1 MISLKMLL
9 CHSKT
14 SGLIFGCV
22 LTFLFILLQGN
33 YHCGACENVYMSQNG
48 VSTLINLIGYM
59 NLPRI
64 KINGLVIIHN
74 LLTYLRDDKNDRN
87 SPLNGFKR
95 QLKEVQG
102 VETLT
107 IKLEETNPKIR
118 RILCDSL
125 RILMLKD
132 PKAKR
137 TFLQHNGT
145 ARIIEFLKKADTPK
159 LFDVSLRVTRGVYV
173 LKSRSTEKLEIIGL
187 KAICICSV

>member
-1 MISLKMLL
+1 MIFKKCYCVIQKLLWLKFWML
-9 CHSKT
+9 
-14 SGLIFGCV
+14 I
-22 LTFLFILLQGN
+22 LTFFILLQAN

-173 LKSRSTEKLEIIGL
+173 LKSGSTEKLKI
-187 KAICICSV
+187 

>member
-1 MISLKMLL
+1 MISKKCYCVIQKLHWLNFWMLL
-9 CHSKT
+9 N
-14 SGLIFGCV
+14 
-22 LTFLFILLQGN
+22 FLYILLQGN

-95 QLKEVQG
+95 QLKEVKG

-107 IKLEETNPKIR
+107 IKLEESNDRIQ

-125 RILMLKD
+125 RILMLQD

-145 ARIIEFLKKADTPK
+145 ARIIEFLRSSDTSPK
-159 LFDVSLRVTRGVYV
+159 LFDVSLRITRGVYV
-173 LKSRSTEKLEIIGL
+173 FIEYNIKFFVRH
-187 KAICICSV
+187 C